1 MELTLIT
8 VFLGIIAAC
17 EVVAVILNSTNSHL
31 AEELRTAEKQCVILN
46 ENATTAHKQLVEQGI
61 RHRTQMEA
69 MTAKIIELTKAL
81 EDAKKQDN
89 NG

>member
-46 ENATTAHKQLVEQGI
+46 ETPPQHTNSWWNKGFAIGRRWRL
-61 RHRTQMEA
+61 
-69 MTAKIIELTKAL
+69 
-81 EDAKKQDN
+81 
-89 NG
+89 